1 MHLGSSKWLLM
12 HEFSL
17 AQSVFDTIVS
27 VAEKQNVDQIKK
39 VILKF
44 GMFAL
49 VQEEQFKFCFDIVK
63 QDSKVTQ
70 DTVLEIR
77 WIPGVLKCLDCNFN
91 GEIEDSPQDHVELAP
106 IFKCPKCQSFSTE
119 VISGTETII
128 DSLLV

>member
-1 MHLGSSKWLLM
+1 M

-27 VAEKQNVDQIKK
+27 VAEKQNVSQIKK

-63 QDSKVTQ
+63 QDSEVTQ
-70 DTVLEIR
+70 ATVLEIR

-91 GEIEDSPQDHVELAP
+91 GEIRESSQEHIELAP
-106 IFKCPKCQSFSTE
+106 IFKCPNCKSYSTE
-119 VISGTETII
+119 ILSGTETII